1 MKAKIKEFHK
11 KAYWARQIFKIS
23 TLLKNREMKK
33 LFGVSVFVLV
43 IFFSTSS
50 MANFWLVVEKNGNV
64 RSGPGMK
71 YPIVDKVKIG
81 DVIETK
87 GTEQD
92 IDQKT
97 WYPIEVQADNTDTK
111 TITGWFLPI
120 DPNTGHIK
128 IFGESVWFFEE
139 GTEDGKEGYLVTVL
153 SQTKKI
159 PGLGVYTKGKFSNTK
174 PKTKYTKWVSLDF
187 VRVFDHR
194 WQVHSYL
201 ELEKTKAEF
210 REYMIKLNENR
221 KKQIDNLNVPDE
233 FKKIIKERKIRLGM
247 TDKQVIL
254 SWGKPDDKNSSIG
267 SYGRHEQ
274 WIYRI
279 EDFKAD
285 YLYFENGIL
294 NSYQLSGR

>member
-50 MANFWLVVEKNGNV
+50 MAKWLAVEKNGNV
-64 RSGPGMK
+64 RSGPGME
-71 YPIVDKVKIG
+71 YPIVDKIKRG
-81 DVIETK
+81 DVIETV
-87 GTEQD
+87 GIEHCHEND
-92 IDQKT
+92 PAT
-97 WYPIEVQADNTDTK
+97 WYPIEVKTADESK
-111 TITGWFLPI
+111 EITIGWFSPR
-120 DPNTGHIK
+120 DPNTGHIN
-128 IFGESVWFFEE
+128 IVGDQIWFFEE
-139 GTEDGKEGYLVTVL
+139 GTEDGKQGILVEI
-153 SQTKKI
+153 SPERKKI
-159 PGLGVYTKGKFSNTK
+159 PSVGIYNKGKFLINKT
-174 PKTKYTKWVSLDF
+174 KTKYTKWVHSSL
-187 VRVFDHR
+187 VKCTSTQH
-194 WQVHSYL
+194 QAYAYINYQ
-201 ELEKTKAEF
+201 K
-210 REYMIKLNENR
+210 RESNR
-221 KKQIDNLNVPDE
+221 EDQINNLNVPDE
-233 FKKIIKERKIRLGM
+233 LKRIIKERKIRIGM
-247 TDKQVIL
+247 TEKQVIL
-254 SWGKPDDKNSSIG
+254 SWGYPDDKNSSIG